1 MIAAVAIATQASVL
15 PQLVQPAGDFAAVV
29 AADRLDK
36 VGVEHRRCGERLL
49 DVLKARGPF
58 EDLGRSPG
66 QRNLAVAA
74 ERLGAVKARLGSGP
88 SSLERGVH
96 GHSRNPLK
104 DHEVLI
110 GLETRSERPF
120 DLLVVADVDV
130 LVEYEDVLEPPD
142 AAEQRRD

>member
-1 MIAAVAIATQASVL
+1 MIAAVAIATQASAL

-58 EDLGRSPG
+58 EDLGGAPG

-74 ERLGAVKARLGSGP
+74 ERLGAVEARLGSGP
-88 SSLERGVH
+88 SSLERGIH
-96 GHSRNPLK
+96 
-104 DHEVLI
+104 
-110 GLETRSERPF
+110 
-120 DLLVVADVDV
+120 
-130 LVEYEDVLEPPD
+130 
-142 AAEQRRD
+142 